1 ARRQTPARARERR
14 GSGGPRSSEGSRH
27 PLRLRRTPACL
38 PTPPRGPYRDQVL
51 PAGGAPRSGAM
62 ARTPVDEIT
71 HVVKDAAYV
80 SVGLGILAFQR
91 IQVRRNELKK
101 ALDARV
107 EALRGPR

>member
-1 ARRQTPARARERR
+1 
-14 GSGGPRSSEGSRH
+14 
-27 PLRLRRTPACL
+27 
-38 PTPPRGPYRDQVL
+38 
-51 PAGGAPRSGAM
+51 M

-101 ALDARV
+101 AVDARV